1 MIKPQCPKDRIILA
15 LDVDTLEEVKELVLE
30 LKDYVGY
37 FKIGLPLIVTY
48 GFEAVRLIEELG
60 GRCYYDSKFHD
71 IPNTVQKACINL
83 VKNNIHFF
91 NIHIQGGSKMI
102 SGTVKAVNACCKRL
116 DKEPPIILGVTLLSS
131 FGQRT
136 LTEEL
141 CVDKN
146 IEDYV
151 SQLAQ
156 VAYDSG
162 LDGVVASADEA
173 KRIRQQ
179 IPDKDFIIV
188 CPATRPTWAS
198 VNDQV
203 RVDTPRS
210 AILSGVDYM
219 VIGRPIT
226 TADNRIAAAQL
237 ILDEIATALEDKEKR
252 KELYEKFAEIAQK
265 YIPLEHAKKSAFICI
280 IAKSPTD
287 LIKEGEILHHCVG
300 RMNYDQK
307 FIKEESLIFFVR
319 NKDNPDVPLVTLE
332 YSVKNKKILQCYGDH
347 DTKPSESILHY
358 VNKIWLPYARKTIK
372 QIA

>member
-1 MIKPQCPKDRIILA
+1 MKKPECPKDRVILA

-37 FKIGLPLIVTY
+37 FKIGLPLIVSY

-91 NIHIQGGSKMI
+91 NVHIQGGSKMI
-102 SGTVKAVNACCKRL
+102 TGTVKAVNACCKRL
-116 DKEPPIILGVTLLSS
+116 EKEPPVILGVTLLSS

-141 CVDKN
+141 CVDKS

-151 SQLAQ
+151 SQLAK
-156 VAYDSG
+156 VAYESG

-173 KRIRQQ
+173 RRIRKQ
-179 IPDKDFIIV
+179 IPSEDFIIV
-188 CPATRPTWAS
+188 CPATRPTWSS

-203 RVDTPRS
+203 RVDTPRD

-226 TADNRIAAAQL
+226 TAENRVAAAQL
-237 ILDEIATALEDKEKR
+237 ILDEIATAIEDKANDA
-252 KELYEKFAEIAQK
+252 L
-265 YIPLEHAKKSAFICI
+265 S
-280 IAKSPTD
+280 
-287 LIKEGEILHHCVG
+287 
-300 RMNYDQK
+300 
-307 FIKEESLIFFVR
+307 
-319 NKDNPDVPLVTLE
+319 
-332 YSVKNKKILQCYGDH
+332 
-347 DTKPSESILHY
+347 
-358 VNKIWLPYARKTIK
+358 
-372 QIA
+372 